1 MQGEADLVPA
11 VNELNAFLAQ
21 TRAQLQRYIN
31 YDGTLKVPLPKD
43 ERLRQSKPAFEH
55 FIVQDEERK
64 SIDWRQELLDVAIL
78 VDTTLFRAYM
88 LTRPTLAGPLFRLD
102 NFCAPEVVEEKLYES
117 RRYNDLIDFLY
128 GKGLHNEALE
138 LLQKFGKDD
147 HGNMDGNLRG
157 PRRTVLYLQQLPFE
171 MIDTI
176 LRFATWPIEVDAE
189 LGMEVFLAD
198 TEMAETLPRDRVL
211 EFLQG
216 VSSALAMRYLEHII
230 QEFKDI
236 TPEMH
241 EQLISMYLERI
252 GQDSPTQEE
261 PSSWQLKL
269 EALLQD
275 SEHYNMAKVLRELP
289 KSDGE
294 WVRVRSMRIAD

>member
-1 MQGEADLVPA
+1 MNQGETDLVPA

-31 YDGTLKVPLPKD
+31 YDGTLKVPIIKD
-43 ERLRQSKPAFEH
+43 ESLQQSKPAFEH
-55 FIVQDEERK
+55 LIVQDRK
-64 SIDWRQELLDVAIL
+64 RESDDWQQELLDVAIL

-102 NFCAPEVVEEKLYES
+102 NFCAPDVVEEKLYES
-117 RRYNDLIDFLY
+117 KRYNDLIDFLY
-128 GKGLHNEALE
+128 GKRLHNEALE
-138 LLQKFGKDD
+138 LLQKFGTEDD
-147 HGNMDGNLRG
+147 MDENLRG
-157 PRRTVLYLQQLPFE
+157 PLRTVRYLQQLPFE

-176 LRFATWPIEVDAE
+176 LRFETWPIEVDAE

-216 VSSALAMRYLEHII
+216 VDSALAMRYLEHII
-230 QEFKDI
+230 EEFGDT

-241 EQLISMYLERI
+241 EQLIGMYLEKI
-252 GQDSPTQEE
+252 GQASSTQEE
-261 PSSWQLKL
+261 QSRWQPKL
-269 EALLQD
+269 EALLRQ
-275 SEHYNMAKVLRELP
+275 SEHYNKAKVLRDLP
-289 KSDGE
+289 TSDGE
-294 WVRVRSMRIAD
+294 SSVLPRESAD